1 MIVLPDAAHPL
12 FYITGCMK
20 RRLPFQ
26 VKLFLSLVLF
36 SCLLLAL
43 QGAILFH
50 FIDRQLH
57 HDLGQRARVQA
68 SEIALMPGLAE
79 KVASRDIAAI
89 ARLIQPLRE
98 QSDASYIVIGDAREQ
113 HLYHSESPERLNLPL
128 IGGDNAEVLQG
139 KTIISVRKGG
149 IGVSLRSKAPIF
161 DARHQV
167 IGIVSVGYLTS
178 YIANIN
184 VSLLWQASLY
194 GLALLVLLFIFS
206 WAFSRNLKKQM
217 FWLEP
222 KDIALLVLQQ
232 KALLEAMY
240 EGVFAVNAEKQ
251 LILINRA
258 ARELLEIDRSESELL
273 GKPLHEVMQ
282 IHPAFLSQ
290 SGGQASEGRHDQITV
305 LNQRQVIVNRVA
317 IDLEPGVPGGWVC
330 SFRDKNDINTLS
342 SQLSQVKR
350 YADNLRIMRHEQLNW
365 TATLVGLL
373 QMQRYD
379 DAMRYIQAQSAGAQQ
394 VLDFVSARFTS
405 PALCGLLLG
414 KYVSAREKGVELK
427 FDPACQLMRI
437 PATIS
442 ETALMSVVGNVLDNA
457 VDATLKV
464 KKPAP
469 PVELYISD
477 RNQELLIE
485 VADQGCGVD
494 EQLKPHLFEQGVT
507 SKPSSGDDPL
517 GSEHGIGLYLAAGY
531 VHQAGG
537 SIEINDNAP
546 QGTIFTIFIPFP
558 PAVSTGLSH
567 EQR

>member
-1 MIVLPDAAHPL
+1 
-12 FYITGCMK
+12 MK
-20 RRLPFQ
+20 RRLSFQ

-43 QGAILFH
+43 LGTILFH

-79 KVASRDIAAI
+79 RVARRDIAGI
-89 ARLIQPLRE
+89 AALIQPLRN
-98 QSDASYIVIGDAREQ
+98 QSDASYIVIGDTQEQ
-113 HLYHSESPERLNLPL
+113 HLYHSESPERLNLPM

-149 IGVSLRSKAPIF
+149 IGVSLRSKAPILN
-161 DARHQV
+161 AEHQV

-194 GLALLVLLFIFS
+194 GVALLLLLFIFS
-206 WAFSRNLKKQM
+206 WMFSRNLKKQM

-240 EGVFAVNAEKQ
+240 EGVFAVNAERQ

-258 ARELLEIDRSESELL
+258 ARELLDIQQSESELL
-273 GKPLHEVMQ
+273 GKPLDEVLQ
-282 IHPAFLSQ
+282 IHPAFLRQ
-290 SGGQASEGRHDQITV
+290 HEVKTHDHVTV

-317 IDLEPGVPGGWVC
+317 IELEPGEPGGWVC

-379 DAMRYIQAQSAGAQQ
+379 DAMRYIHAQSAGAQQ

-427 FDPACQLMRI
+427 FDPACQLSRI
-437 PATIS
+437 PAALS
-442 ETALMSVVGNVLDNA
+442 ETALMSVIGNLLDNA
-457 VDATLKV
+457 VDATLNATT
-464 KKPAP
+464 PAAP
-469 PVELYISD
+469 IELYISG

-494 EQLKPHLFEQGVT
+494 DNIKPHLFEQGVS
-507 SKPSSGDDPL
+507 SKPTSGDDLL

-531 VHQAGG
+531 VQQAGG
-537 SIEINDNAP
+537 SIEISDNSP
-546 QGTIFTIFIPFP
+546 QGTIFSVFIPFQ
-558 PAVSTGLSH
+558 PAALTGLSH
-567 EQR
+567 E

>member
-1 MIVLPDAAHPL
+1 
-12 FYITGCMK
+12 MK
-20 RRLPFQ
+20 RRLSFQ

-79 KVASRDIAAI
+79 KVANRDIAAI

-149 IGVSLRSKAPIF
+149 IGISLRSKAPIF

-178 YIANIN
+178 WIANLNI
-184 VSLLWQASLY
+184 SLLWQASLY
-194 GLALLVLLFIFS
+194 GLALLLLLFIFS

-222 KDIALLVLQQ
+222 KDIALLMLQQ

-240 EGVFAVNAEKQ
+240 EGVFAVNAERQ

-258 ARELLEIDRSESELL
+258 ARELLEIERSESELL
-273 GKPLHEVMQ
+273 GKPLQEVVQ

-290 SGGQASEGRHDQITV
+290 SGRQHDQITV
-305 LNQRQVIVNRVA
+305 LNQRQVIANRVA
-317 IDLEPGVPGGWVC
+317 IELEPGVPGGWVC

-342 SQLSQVKR
+342 SQLSQIKR

-414 KYVSAREKGVELK
+414 KYVSAREKGVELQ
-427 FDPACQLMRI
+427 FDPACQLTRI
-437 PATIS
+437 PAAIS
-442 ETALMSVVGNVLDNA
+442 ETALMSVVGNLLDNA
-457 VDATLKV
+457 VDATLNAGHPV
-464 KKPAP
+464 A

-485 VADQGCGVD
+485 VADRGCGVD
-494 EQLKPHLFEQGVT
+494 EQLKPHLFEQGVS
-507 SKPSSGDDPL
+507 SKPASGDALL
-517 GSEHGIGLYLAAGY
+517 GSEHGIGLYLVAGY

-537 SIEINDNAP
+537 SIEIEHNSP
-546 QGTIFTIFIPFP
+546 RGTIFSVFIPYQP
-558 PAVSTGLSH
+558 TAMTGLSH

>member
-1 MIVLPDAAHPL
+1 
-12 FYITGCMK
+12 MK
-20 RRLPFQ
+20 RRLSFQ

-43 QGAILFH
+43 LGAILFH

-79 KVASRDIAAI
+79 KVARRDIAGI
-89 ARLIQPLRE
+89 AALIQPLRN
-98 QSDASYIVIGDAREQ
+98 QSDASYIVIGDTQEQ
-113 HLYHSESPERLNLPL
+113 HLYHSESPERLNLPM

-161 DARHQV
+161 NTHHQV

-194 GLALLVLLFIFS
+194 GVALLLLLFIFS
-206 WAFSRNLKKQM
+206 WMFSRNLKKQM

-240 EGVFAVNAEKQ
+240 EGVFAVNAERQ

-258 ARELLEIDRSESELL
+258 ARELLDIQQSESELL
-273 GKPLHEVMQ
+273 GKPLDQVLQ

-290 SGGQASEGRHDQITV
+290 HEVKTHDHITV

-317 IDLEPGVPGGWVC
+317 IELEPGEPGGWVC

-379 DAMRYIQAQSAGAQQ
+379 DAMRYIHAQSAGAQQ

-427 FDPACQLMRI
+427 FDPACQLNRI
-437 PATIS
+437 PAALS
-442 ETALMSVVGNVLDNA
+442 ETALMSVIGNLLDNA
-457 VDATLKV
+457 VDATLNART
-464 KKPAP
+464 PATP
-469 PVELYISD
+469 IELYISG

-485 VADQGCGVD
+485 VADQGCGID
-494 EQLKPHLFEQGVT
+494 DSIKPHLFEQGVT
-507 SKPSSGDDPL
+507 SKPNSGDDML
-517 GSEHGIGLYLAAGY
+517 GAEHGIGLYLAAGY
-531 VHQAGG
+531 VQQAGG
-537 SIEINDNAP
+537 SIEISDNSP
-546 QGTIFTIFIPFP
+546 QGTIFSVFIPFQ
-558 PAVSTGLSH
+558 PAALTGLSH
-567 EQR
+567 E

>member
-1 MIVLPDAAHPL
+1 
-12 FYITGCMK
+12 MK
-20 RRLPFQ
+20 RRLSFQ

-43 QGAILFH
+43 LGTILFH

-79 KVASRDIAAI
+79 KVARRDIAGI
-89 ARLIQPLRE
+89 AALIQPLRN
-98 QSDASYIVIGDAREQ
+98 QSDASYIVIGDTQEQ
-113 HLYHSESPERLNLPL
+113 HLYHSESPERLNLPM

-161 DARHQV
+161 NTQHQV

-194 GLALLVLLFIFS
+194 GVALLLLLFIFS
-206 WAFSRNLKKQM
+206 WMFSRNLKKQM

-240 EGVFAVNAEKQ
+240 EGVFAVNAERQ

-258 ARELLEIDRSESELL
+258 ARELLDIQQSESELL
-273 GKPLHEVMQ
+273 GKPLDQVLQ

-290 SGGQASEGRHDQITV
+290 HEVKTHDHITV

-317 IDLEPGVPGGWVC
+317 IELEPGEPGGWVC

-379 DAMRYIQAQSAGAQQ
+379 DAMRYIHAQSAGAQQ

-427 FDPACQLMRI
+427 FDPACQLTRI
-437 PATIS
+437 PAALS
-442 ETALMSVVGNVLDNA
+442 ETALMSVIGNLLDNA
-457 VDATLKV
+457 VDATLNART
-464 KKPAP
+464 PAT
-469 PVELYISD
+469 PVELYISG

-485 VADQGCGVD
+485 VADQGCGID
-494 EQLKPHLFEQGVT
+494 DSIKPHLFEQGVT
-507 SKPSSGDDPL
+507 SKPNSGDDML
-517 GSEHGIGLYLAAGY
+517 GAEHGIGLYLAAGY
-531 VHQAGG
+531 VQQAGG
-537 SIEINDNAP
+537 SIEISDNSP
-546 QGTIFTIFIPFP
+546 QGTIFSVFIPFHS
-558 PAVSTGLSH
+558 AALTGLSH
-567 EQR
+567 E

>member
-1 MIVLPDAAHPL
+1 
-12 FYITGCMK
+12 MK
-20 RRLPFQ
+20 RRLSFQ

-43 QGAILFH
+43 LGTILFH

-79 KVASRDIAAI
+79 KVARRDIAGI
-89 ARLIQPLRE
+89 AALIQPLRN
-98 QSDASYIVIGDAREQ
+98 QSDASYIVIGDTQEQ
-113 HLYHSESPERLNLPL
+113 HLYHSESPERLNLPM

-161 DARHQV
+161 NAQHQV

-194 GLALLVLLFIFS
+194 GVALLLLLFIFS
-206 WAFSRNLKKQM
+206 WMFSRNLKKQM

-240 EGVFAVNAEKQ
+240 EGVFAVNAERQ

-258 ARELLEIDRSESELL
+258 ARELLDIQQSESELL
-273 GKPLHEVMQ
+273 GRPLDQVLQ

-290 SGGQASEGRHDQITV
+290 HEVKTHDHITV

-317 IDLEPGVPGGWVC
+317 IELEPGEPGGWVC

-379 DAMRYIQAQSAGAQQ
+379 DAMRYIHAQSAGAQQ

-427 FDPACQLMRI
+427 FDPACQLSRI
-437 PATIS
+437 PAALS
-442 ETALMSVVGNVLDNA
+442 ETALMSVIGNLLDNA
-457 VDATLKV
+457 VDATLNART
-464 KKPAP
+464 PAT
-469 PVELYISD
+469 PVELYISG

-485 VADQGCGVD
+485 VADQGCGID
-494 EQLKPHLFEQGVT
+494 DSIKPHLFEQGVT
-507 SKPSSGDDPL
+507 SKPNSGDDML
-517 GSEHGIGLYLAAGY
+517 GAEHGIGLYLAAGY
-531 VHQAGG
+531 VQQAGG
-537 SIEINDNAP
+537 SIEISDNSP
-546 QGTIFTIFIPFP
+546 QGTIFSVFIPFQ
-558 PAVSTGLSH
+558 PAALTGLSH
-567 EQR
+567 E

>member
-1 MIVLPDAAHPL
+1 
-12 FYITGCMK
+12 MK
-20 RRLPFQ
+20 RRYPFQ

-43 QGAILFH
+43 QGVILFH

-79 KVASRDIAAI
+79 KVASRDLAAI
-89 ARLIQPLRE
+89 ARLIQPLRD
-98 QSDASYIVIGDAREQ
+98 QSDASYIVIGDVHQQ

-161 DARHQV
+161 DAQHQV

-194 GLALLVLLFIFS
+194 GLALLLLLFLFS
-206 WAFSRNLKKQM
+206 WMFSRNLKKQM

-240 EGVFAVNAEKQ
+240 EGVFAVNAERQ

-258 ARELLEIDRSESELL
+258 ARELLAIDRSESELL
-273 GKPLHEVMQ
+273 GKPLDEVIQ

-290 SGGQASEGRHDQITV
+290 PVGDESGRQHDRITV

-317 IDLEPGVPGGWVC
+317 IDLQPGEPGGWVC

-350 YADNLRIMRHEQLNW
+350 YADSLRIMRHEQLNW

-414 KYVSAREKGVELK
+414 KYVGAREKGVELK
-427 FDPACQLMRI
+427 FDPACQLSRL
-437 PATIS
+437 PAAIS

-457 VDATLKV
+457 VDATLSV
-464 KKPAP
+464 SRPAP

-477 RNQELLIE
+477 RNHELVIE

-494 EQLKPHLFEQGVT
+494 EALKPHLFEQGVT
-507 SKPSSGDDPL
+507 SKPARDDDLL
-517 GSEHGIGLYLAAGY
+517 GAEHGIGLYLAASY

-537 SIEINDNAP
+537 SIEIEENSP
-546 QGTIFTIFIPFP
+546 QGTIFSVFIPFQP
-558 PAVSTGLSH
+558 PASTGIAL
-567 EQR
+567 

>member
-1 MIVLPDAAHPL
+1 
-12 FYITGCMK
+12 MK
-20 RRLPFQ
+20 RRLSFQ

-43 QGAILFH
+43 LGTILFH

-79 KVASRDIAAI
+79 KVARRDIAGI
-89 ARLIQPLRE
+89 AALIQPLRN
-98 QSDASYIVIGDAREQ
+98 QSDASYIVIGDTQEH
-113 HLYHSESPERLNLPL
+113 HLYHSESPERLNLPM

-149 IGVSLRSKAPIF
+149 IGVSLRSKAPILN
-161 DARHQV
+161 AQHQV

-194 GLALLVLLFIFS
+194 GVALLLLLFIFS
-206 WAFSRNLKKQM
+206 WMFSRNLKKQM

-240 EGVFAVNAEKQ
+240 EGVFAVNAERQ

-258 ARELLEIDRSESELL
+258 ARELLDIQQSESELL
-273 GKPLHEVMQ
+273 GKPLDAVLQ
-282 IHPAFLSQ
+282 IPPAFLRQ
-290 SGGQASEGRHDQITV
+290 HEVKTHDHVTV

-317 IDLEPGVPGGWVC
+317 IELEPGEPGGWVC

-379 DAMRYIQAQSAGAQQ
+379 DAMRYIHAQSAGAQQ

-427 FDPACQLMRI
+427 FDPACQLSRI
-437 PATIS
+437 PAALS
-442 ETALMSVVGNVLDNA
+442 ETALMSVIGNLLDNA
-457 VDATLKV
+457 VDATLNATT
-464 KKPAP
+464 PAAP
-469 PVELYISD
+469 IELYISG

-485 VADQGCGVD
+485 VADQGCGID
-494 EQLKPHLFEQGVT
+494 DSIKPHLFEQGVT
-507 SKPSSGDDPL
+507 SKPSSNDDMF
-517 GSEHGIGLYLAAGY
+517 GAEHGIGLYLAAGY
-531 VHQAGG
+531 VQQAGG
-537 SIEINDNAP
+537 SIEISDNSP
-546 QGTIFTIFIPFP
+546 QGTIFSVFIPFQ
-558 PAVSTGLSH
+558 PAALTGFSH
-567 EQR
+567 E

>member
-1 MIVLPDAAHPL
+1 
-12 FYITGCMK
+12 MK
-20 RRLPFQ
+20 RRLSFQ

-43 QGAILFH
+43 LGTILFH

-79 KVASRDIAAI
+79 KVARRDIAGI
-89 ARLIQPLRE
+89 AALIQPLRN
-98 QSDASYIVIGDAREQ
+98 QSDASYIVIGDTQEH
-113 HLYHSESPERLNLPL
+113 HLYHSESPERLNLPM

-149 IGVSLRSKAPIF
+149 IGVSLRSKAPILN
-161 DARHQV
+161 AQHQV

-194 GLALLVLLFIFS
+194 GVALLLLLFIFS
-206 WAFSRNLKKQM
+206 WMFSRNLKKQM

-240 EGVFAVNAEKQ
+240 EGVFAVNAERQ

-258 ARELLEIDRSESELL
+258 ARELLDIQQSESELL
-273 GKPLHEVMQ
+273 GKPLDAVLQIPAAFLRQHEVKT
-282 IHPAFLSQ
+282 
-290 SGGQASEGRHDQITV
+290 HDHVTV

-317 IDLEPGVPGGWVC
+317 IELEPGEPGGWVC

-379 DAMRYIQAQSAGAQQ
+379 DAMRYIHAQSAGAQQ

-427 FDPACQLMRI
+427 FDPACQLSRI
-437 PATIS
+437 PAALS
-442 ETALMSVVGNVLDNA
+442 ETALMSVIGNLLDNA
-457 VDATLKV
+457 VDATLNATT
-464 KKPAP
+464 PAAP
-469 PVELYISD
+469 IELYISG

-485 VADQGCGVD
+485 VADQGCGID
-494 EQLKPHLFEQGVT
+494 DSIKPHLFEQGVT
-507 SKPSSGDDPL
+507 SKPSSNDDMF
-517 GSEHGIGLYLAAGY
+517 GAEHGIGLYLAAGY
-531 VHQAGG
+531 VQQAGG
-537 SIEINDNAP
+537 SIEISDNSP
-546 QGTIFTIFIPFP
+546 QGTIFSVFIPFQ
-558 PAVSTGLSH
+558 PAALTGLSH
-567 EQR
+567 E

>member
-1 MIVLPDAAHPL
+1 
-12 FYITGCMK
+12 MK
-20 RRLPFQ
+20 RRLSFQ

-43 QGAILFH
+43 LGTILFH

-79 KVASRDIAAI
+79 KVARRDFAGIAA
-89 ARLIQPLRE
+89 LIQPLRN
-98 QSDASYIVIGDAREQ
+98 QSDASYIVIGDTQEH
-113 HLYHSESPERLNLPL
+113 HLYHSESPERLNLPM

-149 IGVSLRSKAPIF
+149 IGVSLRSKAPILN
-161 DARHQV
+161 AQHQV

-194 GLALLVLLFIFS
+194 GVALLLLLFIFS
-206 WAFSRNLKKQM
+206 WMFSRNLKKQM

-240 EGVFAVNAEKQ
+240 EGVFAVNAERQ

-258 ARELLEIDRSESELL
+258 ARELLDIQQSESELL
-273 GKPLHEVMQ
+273 GKPLDAVLQIPAAFLRQHEVKT
-282 IHPAFLSQ
+282 
-290 SGGQASEGRHDQITV
+290 HDHVTV

-317 IDLEPGVPGGWVC
+317 IELEPGEPGGWVC

-379 DAMRYIQAQSAGAQQ
+379 DAMRYIHAQSAGAQQ

-427 FDPACQLMRI
+427 FDPACQLSRI
-437 PATIS
+437 PAALS
-442 ETALMSVVGNVLDNA
+442 ETALMSVIGNLLDNA
-457 VDATLKV
+457 VDATLNATP
-464 KKPAP
+464 PAAP
-469 PVELYISD
+469 IELYISG

-485 VADQGCGVD
+485 VADQGCGID
-494 EQLKPHLFEQGVT
+494 DSIKPHLFEQGVT
-507 SKPSSGDDPL
+507 SKPSSNDDMF
-517 GSEHGIGLYLAAGY
+517 GAEHGIGLYLAAGY
-531 VHQAGG
+531 VQQAGG
-537 SIEINDNAP
+537 SIEISDNSP
-546 QGTIFTIFIPFP
+546 QGTIFSVFIPFQ
-558 PAVSTGLSH
+558 PAALTGLSH
-567 EQR
+567 E

>member
-1 MIVLPDAAHPL
+1 
-12 FYITGCMK
+12 MK
-20 RRLPFQ
+20 RRLSFQ

-43 QGAILFH
+43 LGTILFH

-79 KVASRDIAAI
+79 KVARRDIAGI
-89 ARLIQPLRE
+89 AALIQPLRN
-98 QSDASYIVIGDAREQ
+98 QSDASYIVIGDTQEQ
-113 HLYHSESPERLNLPL
+113 HLYHSESPERLNLPM

-161 DARHQV
+161 NTQHQV

-194 GLALLVLLFIFS
+194 GVALLLLLFIFS
-206 WAFSRNLKKQM
+206 WMFSRNLKKQM

-240 EGVFAVNAEKQ
+240 EGVFAVNAERQ

-258 ARELLEIDRSESELL
+258 ARELLDIQQSESELL
-273 GKPLHEVMQ
+273 GKPLDQVLQ
-282 IHPAFLSQ
+282 IHPTFLSQ
-290 SGGQASEGRHDQITV
+290 HEVKTHDHVTV

-317 IDLEPGVPGGWVC
+317 IELEPGEPGGWVC

-379 DAMRYIQAQSAGAQQ
+379 DAMRYIHAQSAGAQQ

-427 FDPACQLMRI
+427 FDPACQLSRI
-437 PATIS
+437 PAALS
-442 ETALMSVVGNVLDNA
+442 ETALMSVIGNLLDNA
-457 VDATLKV
+457 VDATLNART
-464 KKPAP
+464 PAT
-469 PVELYISD
+469 PVELYISG

-485 VADQGCGVD
+485 VADQGCGID
-494 EQLKPHLFEQGVT
+494 DSIKPHLFEQGVT
-507 SKPSSGDDPL
+507 SKPNSGDDML
-517 GSEHGIGLYLAAGY
+517 GAEHGIGLYLAAGY
-531 VHQAGG
+531 VQQAGG
-537 SIEINDNAP
+537 SIEISENSP
-546 QGTIFTIFIPFP
+546 QGTIFSVFIPFP
-558 PAVSTGLSH
+558 PAALTGLSH
-567 EQR
+567 E

>member
-1 MIVLPDAAHPL
+1 
-12 FYITGCMK
+12 MK
-20 RRLPFQ
+20 RRLSFQ

-43 QGAILFH
+43 LGTILFH

-79 KVASRDIAAI
+79 KVARRDIAGI
-89 ARLIQPLRE
+89 AALIQPLRN
-98 QSDASYIVIGDAREQ
+98 QSDASYIVIGDTQEH
-113 HLYHSESPERLNLPL
+113 HLYHSESPERLNLPM

-149 IGVSLRSKAPIF
+149 IGVSLRSKAPILN
-161 DARHQV
+161 AQHQV

-194 GLALLVLLFIFS
+194 GVALLLLLFIFS
-206 WAFSRNLKKQM
+206 WMFSRNLKKQM

-240 EGVFAVNAEKQ
+240 EGVFAVNAERQ

-258 ARELLEIDRSESELL
+258 ARELLDIQQSESELL
-273 GKPLHEVMQ
+273 GKPLDAVLQ
-282 IHPAFLSQ
+282 IPPAFLRQ
-290 SGGQASEGRHDQITV
+290 HEVKTHDHVTV

-317 IDLEPGVPGGWVC
+317 IELEPGEPGGWVC

-379 DAMRYIQAQSAGAQQ
+379 DAMRYIHAQSAGAQQ

-427 FDPACQLMRI
+427 FDPACQLSRI
-437 PATIS
+437 PAALS
-442 ETALMSVVGNVLDNA
+442 ETALMSVIGNLLDNA
-457 VDATLKV
+457 VDATLNAIT
-464 KKPAP
+464 PAAP
-469 PVELYISD
+469 IELYISG

-485 VADQGCGVD
+485 VADQGCGID
-494 EQLKPHLFEQGVT
+494 DSIKPHLFEQGVT
-507 SKPSSGDDPL
+507 SKPSSNDDMF
-517 GSEHGIGLYLAAGY
+517 GTEHGIGLYLAAGY
-531 VHQAGG
+531 VQQAGG
-537 SIEINDNAP
+537 SIEISDNSP
-546 QGTIFTIFIPFP
+546 QGTIFSVFIPFQ
-558 PAVSTGLSH
+558 PAALTGLSH
-567 EQR
+567 E

>member
-1 MIVLPDAAHPL
+1 
-12 FYITGCMK
+12 MK
-20 RRLPFQ
+20 RRLSFQ
-26 VKLFLSLVLF
+26 VKLFLSLVMF

-43 QGAILFH
+43 LGTILFH

-79 KVASRDIAAI
+79 KVARRDIAGI
-89 ARLIQPLRE
+89 AALIQPLRN
-98 QSDASYIVIGDAREQ
+98 QSDASYIVIGDTQEH
-113 HLYHSESPERLNLPL
+113 HLYHSESPERLNLPM

-149 IGVSLRSKAPIF
+149 IGVSLRSKAPILN
-161 DARHQV
+161 AQHQV

-194 GLALLVLLFIFS
+194 GVALLLLLFIFS
-206 WAFSRNLKKQM
+206 WMFSRNLKKQM

-240 EGVFAVNAEKQ
+240 EGVFAVNAERQ

-258 ARELLEIDRSESELL
+258 ARELLDIQQSESELL
-273 GKPLHEVMQ
+273 GKPLDAVLQIPAAFLRQHEVKT
-282 IHPAFLSQ
+282 
-290 SGGQASEGRHDQITV
+290 HDHVTV

-317 IDLEPGVPGGWVC
+317 IELEPGEPGGWVC

-379 DAMRYIQAQSAGAQQ
+379 DAMRYIHAQSAGAQQ

-427 FDPACQLMRI
+427 FDPACQLSRI
-437 PATIS
+437 PAALS
-442 ETALMSVVGNVLDNA
+442 ETALMSVIGNLLDNA
-457 VDATLKV
+457 VDATLNATT
-464 KKPAP
+464 PAAP
-469 PVELYISD
+469 IELYISG

-485 VADQGCGVD
+485 VADQGCGID
-494 EQLKPHLFEQGVT
+494 DSIKPHLFEQGVT
-507 SKPSSGDDPL
+507 SKPSSNDDMF
-517 GSEHGIGLYLAAGY
+517 GAEHGIGLYLAAGY
-531 VHQAGG
+531 VQQAGG
-537 SIEINDNAP
+537 SIEISDNSP
-546 QGTIFTIFIPFP
+546 QGTIFSVFIPFQ
-558 PAVSTGLSH
+558 PAALTGLSH
-567 EQR
+567 E

>member
-1 MIVLPDAAHPL
+1 
-12 FYITGCMK
+12 MK

-43 QGAILFH
+43 LGGILFH
-50 FIDRQLH
+50 VIDRQVH

-68 SEIALMPGLAE
+68 SELALMPGLAA
-79 KVASRDIAAI
+79 KVAARDTKGIAE
-89 ARLIQPLRE
+89 LIQPMRAE
-98 QSDASYIVIGDAREQ
+98 SDASYIVVGDANEQ
-113 HLYHSESPERLNLPL
+113 HLYHSESPERLNLPM
-128 IGGDNAEVLQG
+128 IGGDNAEVLKG
-139 KTIISVRKGG
+139 KTIISVRQGG

-161 DARHQV
+161 DDQHRV

-184 VSLLWQASLY
+184 ARFLWRTALY
-194 GLALLVLLFIFS
+194 GGALLLLLFIFS
-206 WAFSRNLKKQM
+206 WVFTRNLKKQM

-222 KDIALLVLQQ
+222 KDIALMVLQQ

-240 EGVFAVNAEKQ
+240 EGVIAVNEEKR

-258 ARELLEIDRSESELL
+258 AREMLDIRQSETELI
-273 GKPLHEVMQ
+273 GKPLMEVVQ
-282 IHPAFLSQ
+282 APPALFS
-290 SGGQASEGRHDQITV
+290 ADETPDRHDHIAV
-305 LNQRQVIVNRVA
+305 LNQRQVIVNRVP
-317 IDLEPGVPGGWVC
+317 IVLEPGADSGWVF
-330 SFRDKNDINTLS
+330 SFRDRNDINMLS

-379 DAMRYIQAQSAGAQQ
+379 DAMRYIKAQSDGAQS
-394 VLDFVSARFTS
+394 VLDFVSAHFTS

-414 KYVSAREKGVELK
+414 KYVSAHEKGIELM
-427 FDPACQLMRI
+427 FDPACQLTRI
-437 PATIS
+437 PESLS
-442 ETALMSVVGNVLDNA
+442 ETELMSVIGNLVDNA
-457 VDATLKV
+457 VDATLNSAT
-464 KKPAP
+464 PTA

-494 EQLKPHLFEQGVT
+494 DALKPQIFGQGFT
-507 SKPSSGDDPL
+507 SKPAGHHDL
-517 GSEHGIGLYLAAGY
+517 AGGEHGIGLYLVAGY
-531 VHQAGG
+531 VQKAGG
-537 SIEINDNAP
+537 SIDVSDNTP
-546 QGTIFTIFIPFP
+546 RGTIFSVFIPYP
-558 PAVSTGLSH
+558 SSSSGHDHDQHQSA
-567 EQR
+567 

>member
-1 MIVLPDAAHPL
+1 
-12 FYITGCMK
+12 MK
-20 RRLPFQ
+20 RRLSFQ

-43 QGAILFH
+43 LGTILFH

-79 KVASRDIAAI
+79 RVARRDIAGI
-89 ARLIQPLRE
+89 AALIQPLRN
-98 QSDASYIVIGDAREQ
+98 QSDASYIVIGDTQEQ
-113 HLYHSESPERLNLPL
+113 HLYHSESPERLNLPM

-149 IGVSLRSKAPIF
+149 IGVSLRSKAPILN
-161 DARHQV
+161 AEHQV

-194 GLALLVLLFIFS
+194 GVALLLLLFIFS
-206 WAFSRNLKKQM
+206 WMFSRNLKKQM

-240 EGVFAVNAEKQ
+240 EGVFAVNAERQ

-258 ARELLEIDRSESELL
+258 ARELLDIQQSESELL
-273 GKPLHEVMQ
+273 GKPLDEVLQ
-282 IHPAFLSQ
+282 IHPAFLRQ
-290 SGGQASEGRHDQITV
+290 HEVKTHDHVTV

-317 IDLEPGVPGGWVC
+317 IELEPGEPGGWVC

-379 DAMRYIQAQSAGAQQ
+379 DAMRYIHAQSAGAQQ

-427 FDPACQLMRI
+427 FDPACQLSRI
-437 PATIS
+437 PAALS
-442 ETALMSVVGNVLDNA
+442 ETALMSVIGNLLDNA
-457 VDATLKV
+457 VDATLNATT
-464 KKPAP
+464 PAAP
-469 PVELYISD
+469 IELYISG

-494 EQLKPHLFEQGVT
+494 DNIKPHLFEQGVS
-507 SKPSSGDDPL
+507 SKPTSGDDLL

-531 VHQAGG
+531 VQQAGG
-537 SIEINDNAP
+537 GIEISDNSP
-546 QGTIFTIFIPFP
+546 QGTIFSVFIPFQ
-558 PAVSTGLSH
+558 PAALTGLSH
-567 EQR
+567 E

>member
-1 MIVLPDAAHPL
+1 
-12 FYITGCMK
+12 MK
-20 RRLPFQ
+20 RRLSFQ

-43 QGAILFH
+43 LGTILFH

-79 KVASRDIAAI
+79 KVARRDIVGIAA
-89 ARLIQPLRE
+89 LIQPLRN
-98 QSDASYIVIGDAREQ
+98 QSDASYIVIGDTQEQ
-113 HLYHSESPERLNLPL
+113 HLYHSESPERLNLPM
-128 IGGDNAEVLQG
+128 IGGDNADVLRG

-161 DARHQV
+161 NTQHQV

-194 GLALLVLLFIFS
+194 GVALLLLLFIFS
-206 WAFSRNLKKQM
+206 WMFSRNLKKQM

-240 EGVFAVNAEKQ
+240 EGVFAVNAERQ

-258 ARELLEIDRSESELL
+258 ARELLDIQQSESELL
-273 GKPLHEVMQ
+273 GKPLDQVLQ

-290 SGGQASEGRHDQITV
+290 HEVKTHDHITV

-317 IDLEPGVPGGWVC
+317 IELEPGEPGGWVC

-379 DAMRYIQAQSAGAQQ
+379 DAMRYIHAQSAGAQQ

-427 FDPACQLMRI
+427 FDPACQLTRI
-437 PATIS
+437 PAALS
-442 ETALMSVVGNVLDNA
+442 ETALMSVIGNLLDNA
-457 VDATLKV
+457 VDATLNART
-464 KKPAP
+464 PATP
-469 PVELYISD
+469 IELYISG

-485 VADQGCGVD
+485 VADQGCGID
-494 EQLKPHLFEQGVT
+494 DSIKPHLFEQGVT
-507 SKPSSGDDPL
+507 SKPNSGDDML
-517 GSEHGIGLYLAAGY
+517 GAEHGIGLYLAAGY
-531 VHQAGG
+531 IQQAGG
-537 SIEINDNAP
+537 SIEISDNSP
-546 QGTIFTIFIPFP
+546 QGTIFSVFIPFQ
-558 PAVSTGLSH
+558 PAALTGLSH
-567 EQR
+567 E